1 MSKEA
6 FIENVKKW
14 VVLEKQLKQL
24 NEHTKDI
31 RQRKQN
37 VTTDIC
43 SYMSD
48 NSLHEKKIQI
58 SDGYLKYAERKEYS
72 PLTYT
77 YIEGCLNQL
86 IQNEE
91 QVKQIIKY
99 LKDNREVRTCVD
111 IRKNETKQHDN
122 L

>member
-14 VVLEKQLKQL
+14 VVLDKQLKQL

-43 SYMSD
+43 SYMSS
-48 NSLHEKKIQI
+48 NSLHEKKIQKE
-58 SDGYLKYAERKEYS
+58 KYMLVELGIFLQME
-72 PLTYT
+72 T
-77 YIEGCLNQL
+77 L
-86 IQNEE
+86 IH
-91 QVKQIIKY
+91 V
-99 LKDNREVRTCVD
+99 
-111 IRKNETKQHDN
+111 
-122 L
+122 